1 MYHPPMSGGQKTTP
15 LFDLLSRG
23 AAASTAAPAKPVVRV
38 ELKPQSAGSAV
49 GPGPSPTRI
58 TASPEPHAQ
67 PGTLRVTNNAAYIA
81 VAVTTLLLITAYIV
95 GFKVGTAKEAAR
107 AEKDL
112 AAAFG
117 NRPSVIEP
125 PANQPQAQP
134 VKPTPDPGRQ
144 PQQPQGNQ
152 PGNAPLLATGP
163 VLSRLGSIQDPRET
177 GKNYLA
183 LVLSLPK
190 SDCESAIRFLATK
203 GTDAI
208 AIPLDSGGNE
218 ANNPDPAV
226 RYRLFVLPG
235 FPAGEL
241 GSSAAQALEA
251 NVARLGPEWV
261 REHRGSSD
269 FRMPQWT
276 KKK

>member
-67 PGTLRVTNNAAYIA
+67 PGSLRVTNNAAYIA

-125 PANQPQAQP
+125 PAGQPQAQP
-134 VKPTPDPGRQ
+134 VKPNPDSSRQ

-163 VLSRLGSIQDPRET
+163 VLSRLGSIQDPREL

-183 LVLSLPK
+183 LPILPRA
-190 SDCESAIRFLATK
+190 DCESAIRFMAEK
-203 GTDAI
+203 GTDAF
-208 AIPLDSGGNE
+208 AIPVDSGGNE
-218 ANNPDPAV
+218 ANNLNPAG
-226 RYRLFVLPG
+226 RYRLYVLPG
-235 FPAGEL
+235 FVAGEL
-241 GSSAAQALEA
+241 SSSAAQALMA
-251 NVARLGPEWV
+251 KVARHGQDWQ
-261 REHRGSSD
+261 REQRGSSD
-269 FRMPQWT
+269 FRSAYWI
-276 KKK
+276 KKQ